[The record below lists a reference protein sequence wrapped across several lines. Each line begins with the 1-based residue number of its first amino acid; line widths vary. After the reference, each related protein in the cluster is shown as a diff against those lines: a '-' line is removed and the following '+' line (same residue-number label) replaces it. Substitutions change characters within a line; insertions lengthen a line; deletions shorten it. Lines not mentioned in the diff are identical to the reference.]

1 MENLKKLN
9 EVKVGDKLFCIAY
22 NVDGKAVS
30 IVEITAKEV
39 ITDGPYVDRRIYSRD
54 AIVIKE
60 KVPNSPEGE
69 GEYVIDQYMR
79 GDKCMTHSNGIYTT
93 FIEAAN
99 EARKELAGK
108 YELYSREEKEWR
120 EKKYTAFEASI
131 ALAEQIQKYAEQIQ
145 KYVENNK

>member
-9 EVKVGDKLFCIAY
+9 EVKVGDKLYCIAY

-39 ITDGPYVDRRIYSRD
+39 ITDGPYVDRHIYSRD

-79 GDKCMTHSNGIYTT
+79 GDECMTHSSGIYTT
-93 FIEAAN
+93 FLEAA
-99 EARKELAGK
+99 EAAEKELIERYK
-108 YELYSREEKEWR
+108 LYSREERKWR
-120 EKKYTAFEASI
+120 EKKFSAFEGSM
-131 ALAEQIQKYAEQIQ
+131 ALAKQILEYTT
-145 KYVENNK
+145 NNK

>member
-22 NVDGKAVS
+22 NVGGKAVS

-79 GDKCMTHSNGIYTT
+79 GDECMTHSSGIYTT
-93 FIEAAN
+93 FMEAAN

-108 YELYSREEKEWR
+108 YELYSKEEEEWR
-120 EKKYTAFEASI
+120 EKKRTAFEASI
-131 ALAEQIQKYAEQIQ
+131 ALAEQIQKYS
-145 KYVENNK
+145 ENNQ